1 MSSDLTSKPKS
12 TGLSSNNGTSSSGN
26 GITAPN
32 NGITASSSTNGIT
45 ASSTNGI
52 TATSTNGMTAL
63 SNNGASSSSIP
74 WDNDRQ
80 TVKITNIDAR
90 GAAFDLGLS
99 VLAGAGPEAF
109 LAKRAL
115 SRRGMNE
122 HAGRAFEDGAAN
134 KLEQAVNASGSTGG
148 WHGMAAAA
156 ANMADGVDN
165 SKKNVEI
172 DAPSVTHGES
182 WASQARK
189 YNKAARDQGVD
200 VAEDSYHAAVN
211 SLIGDNKLLKKAAGK
226 VGYDTG
232 SGSTAAITA
241 HSLRKSAKEDLK
253 NSKKAARRAE
263 RGVWA
268 ARAKSVPKAFSKKG
282 RAEAKAD
289 RAAAKKKANSA
300 RYAADVRD
308 YEFKAMDNHGVRGA
322 INKAGNKIG
331 NAVGNLA
338 EGATKKVANFA
349 GENAIRALNFAGR
362 NLVRAGRGIAH
373 GAKELARRIT
383 ARVKNIWHTIKFI
396 FTPPQLFILL
406 AVILVI
412 SLILNTIT
420 ILQTFGPSNIDCSA
434 TQAEAAKADSSS
446 GGGASITNGVNWN
459 DNAKTVAKAFQKA
472 GFSKAATAAALG
484 NFQQESGVGTT
495 DINSK
500 SGATGLGQWV
510 GDRLTAMKALAA
522 SEGKDWTDMSAQADY
537 AIQEA
542 SNAGNWLL
550 FTWAGVIHEKYPEQ
564 GSSGSDMMMAWATTK
579 GDDAGLEKG
588 TYIWVAGWERP
599 GIGEA
604 MVNQRV
610 AYTKA
615 YYKLLDE
622 IGGSWTADG
631 SAPPNFGGGV
641 KTDGTA
647 NSATSKGETT
657 CKDKAKDS
665 NAGAY
670 GAIGGAKE
678 CDAGKCDFSWL
689 CDSIGVCKNGDA
701 GDSRNIYR
709 HLEYGYQCVTFAW
722 MRASSVYGTSGWT
735 WVQGNGGDI
744 WSNAQGQPGWTVD
757 TTPHPGDLISGHG
770 HPFAHTTHVA
780 FVEKV
785 ESDPSG
791 WKIYI
796 SEGNYAAPEG
806 SGGWHGYHTRWLTK
820 DQALTGDNHFL
831 RNSAWKAKQ
840 DAAAK

>member
-1 MSSDLTSKPKS
+1 MTGGISSNQDKANQ
-12 TGLSSNNGTSSSGN
+12 TGLNKVKPTGLNVTPTSHGLNSVEPTDSSNNGLAFS
-26 GITAPN
+26 P
-32 NGITASSSTNGIT
+32 
-45 ASSTNGI
+45 
-52 TATSTNGMTAL
+52 
-63 SNNGASSSSIP
+63 SSSSP
-74 WDNDRQ
+74 VLSGDDSNRR
-80 TVKITNIDAR
+80 TVQVTNIDAR

-99 VLAGAGPEAF
+99 VLAGAGPEAL

-122 HAGRAFEDGAAN
+122 HAGRAFEDGASN
-134 KLEQAVNASGSTGG
+134 KLEQTINASGSTGG
-148 WHGMAAAA
+148 WHGMATAA

-172 DAPSVTHGES
+172 DAQSVTHGES

-211 SLIGDNKLLKKAAGK
+211 SLIGDNRLLKKAAGK
-226 VGYDTG
+226 VGYDVG

-241 HSLRKSAKEDLK
+241 HSLRKSAKKDLK
-253 NSKKAARRAE
+253 NSQKAARKAQ
-263 RGVWA
+263 RGLWA
-268 ARAKSVPKAFSKKG
+268 ARAKSVPKAFTSKG
-282 RAEAKAD
+282 RTEAKAN
-289 RAAAKKKANSA
+289 RAAAKKKADSA

-322 INKAGNKIG
+322 VHKAGDKIG

-338 EGATKKVANFA
+338 EGVTKKTANFV
-349 GENAIRALNFAGR
+349 GENAIRAVNFAGR

-383 ARVKNIWHTIKFI
+383 TRVKNIWHTIKFI

-434 TQAEAAKADSSS
+434 TQAEAAKADSS

-472 GFSKAATAAALG
+472 GFSKAATAAAIG

-510 GDRLTAMKALAA
+510 GGRLIAMKALAA

-542 SNAGNWLL
+542 SNAGNWML
-550 FTWAGVIHEKYPEQ
+550 TNWSGVIHEKYPEQ
-564 GSSGSDMMMAWATTK
+564 GSSGNDMMMAWATTK

-588 TYIWVAGWERP
+588 VYIWVAGWERP
-599 GIGEA
+599 GIGESMA
-604 MVNQRV
+604 DKRV
-610 AYTKA
+610 AYAKA

-631 SAPPNFGGGV
+631 AAPQNFGGGV

-657 CKDKAKDS
+657 CKDKVKDN

-689 CDSIGVCKNGDA
+689 CDSIGVCKDGDA

-735 WVQGNGGDI
+735 WVPGNGGDI
-744 WSNAQGQPGWTVD
+744 WSNAQGLPGWTVD

-785 ESDPSG
+785 ESDSSG

-796 SEGNYAAPEG
+796 SEGNYGAPEG

-831 RNSAWKAKQ
+831 RNAAWKAKQ